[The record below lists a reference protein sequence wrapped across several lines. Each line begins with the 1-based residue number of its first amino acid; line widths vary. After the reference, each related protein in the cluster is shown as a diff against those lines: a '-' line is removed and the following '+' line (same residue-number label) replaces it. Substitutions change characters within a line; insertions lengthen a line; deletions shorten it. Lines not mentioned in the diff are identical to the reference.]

1 VARGE
6 RRPGHEDRAPAAA
19 VHRSA
24 RAPLAAGPLTNLVA
38 RLLGRFRQRRVDVG
52 TFQHPVDPPWPP
64 VERQVDEG
72 LLIASAAAR
81 LAVSNELIE
90 RSLRDGFDFDE
101 RRLRLSVRSQLLAL
115 ARENEED
122 AERLGGVRDA
132 VVERAAPD
140 DDRDSP
146 RLDRR
151 IAVSSGLAARL
162 RELSADPQAVD
173 ELAGRS
179 REAALDELAVSVEL
193 SVRAVAAI
201 PVDFEPD
208 GGPDSKQIRLR
219 EVRDELA
226 RWKAP

>member
-1 VARGE
+1 M
-6 RRPGHEDRAPAAA
+6 
-19 VHRSA
+19 
-24 RAPLAAGPLTNLVA
+24 
-38 RLLGRFRQRRVDVG
+38 
-52 TFQHPVDPPWPP
+52 
-64 VERQVDEG
+64 
-72 LLIASAAAR
+72 
-81 LAVSNELIE
+81 
-90 RSLRDGFDFDE
+90 
-101 RRLRLSVRSQLLAL
+101 LAL

-226 RWKAP
+226 RWKTP